1 MSKRIGEV
9 YSGIISSVT
18 NFGMFVELPNTVEG
32 LVHISELEDD
42 FYHYDDRHMAL
53 IGERTKNVYKLGDE
67 VKVIVD
73 RVDIDAHE
81 IYFKLY
87 SEEEE
92 TEE

>member
-1 MSKRIGEV
+1 
-9 YSGIISSVT
+9 
-18 NFGMFVELPNTVEG
+18 
-32 LVHISELEDD
+32 
-42 FYHYDDRHMAL
+42 MAL
-53 IGERTKNVYKLGDE
+53 IGKRTKNVYKLGDE